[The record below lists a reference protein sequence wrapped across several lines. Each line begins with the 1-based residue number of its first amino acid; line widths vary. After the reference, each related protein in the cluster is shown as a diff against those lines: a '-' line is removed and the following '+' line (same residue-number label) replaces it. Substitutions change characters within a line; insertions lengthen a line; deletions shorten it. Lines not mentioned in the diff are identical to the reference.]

1 MAILSIWQLTF
12 ACASKNL
19 VFVQQQLPK
28 QWEKCGQFWP
38 KTDVCLRLCNYKRN
52 AGNFGQKH
60 VARLHSKRLG
70 LAGCLQRV
78 TRWAFWFVYFHFCIC
93 VFQLVYLYL
102 CICIYASNFTEK
114 YVLETW
120 PCWLPAESDQM
131 DILMCVFAFLYLYFN
146 LCICVIVCV
155 HFISPRNTCQ
165 RLGLAG
171 RLQRVTRSEHSS
183 GSGTLTTT
191 AQVLTHCTTAQVLS
205 SSNFSTEY
213 DLATKRPFSRIS
225 PKCLLPV
232 EGFNAFFMWYVGSLD
247 E

>member
-93 VFQLVYLYL
+93 VFQLVHLYLCICNCVFVVVYLYL

-114 YVLETW
+114 YVLEAW
-120 PCWLPAESDQM
+120 PCWLPEQM
-131 DILMCVFAFLYLYFN
+131 TRWTFWCVYSHFYICISICVF
-146 LCICVIVCV
+146 V
-155 HFISPRNTCQ
+155 
-165 RLGLAG
+165 
-171 RLQRVTRSEHSS
+171 
-183 GSGTLTTT
+183 
-191 AQVLTHCTTAQVLS
+191 
-205 SSNFSTEY
+205 
-213 DLATKRPFSRIS
+213 
-225 PKCLLPV
+225 
-232 EGFNAFFMWYVGSLD
+232 
-247 E
+247 

>member
-93 VFQLVYLYL
+93 VFQLVHLYL
-102 CICIYASNFTEK
+102 CICN
-114 YVLETW
+114 
-120 PCWLPAESDQM
+120 
-131 DILMCVFAFLYLYFN
+131 CVFVVVYLYWCI
-146 LCICVIVCV
+146 CICVFVFVYCNSCARLRWHV
-155 HFISPRNTCQ
+155 AHHISF
-165 RLGLAG
+165 
-171 RLQRVTRSEHSS
+171 
-183 GSGTLTTT
+183 SGTFYLDRYGAG
-191 AQVLTHCTTAQVLS
+191 AQAGIWIWS
-205 SSNFSTEY
+205 KIRRF
-213 DLATKRPFSRIS
+213 
-225 PKCLLPV
+225 
-232 EGFNAFFMWYVGSLD
+232 
-247 E
+247 